1 MKTRSITGRKKSRW
15 RKGAIYYMLTIGV
28 VGPAPVLAKPLSS
41 IRTLIARH
49 GLQKVKL
56 NSRRVG
62 QEVRRTNMT
71 QSIKAI
77 YDAILAT
84 AKRDELIV
92 VEPEAD
98 SSYAAMLCAVSKSL
112 DITPLAVIYGGES
125 KQSELACF
133 TADDDKLLHAMGIKP
148 FRPLPDCAASSPA
161 SVQSNG

>member
-1 MKTRSITGRKKSRW
+1 
-15 RKGAIYYMLTIGV
+15 
-28 VGPAPVLAKPLSS
+28 
-41 IRTLIARH
+41 
-49 GLQKVKL
+49 
-56 NSRRVG
+56 
-62 QEVRRTNMT
+62 MT

-77 YDAILAT
+77 YDAILAA

-98 SSYAAMLCAVSKSL
+98 SSYAAMLCALSIESL

-148 FRPLPDCAASSPA
+148 FRPLPDCAASSPG
-161 SVQSNG
+161 SEQSNG